1 MRGAI
6 QDPPN
11 YVYESPVNFK
21 IPDSGVQIAITTAT
35 IGDYNPLPTYG
46 YNYFID
52 AARKSPTSN
61 YIVYQLLMNNDLSWS
76 SIQLSFLVSGRPDI
90 AIGNIEFPIDTW
102 GSATANIYTVNVP
115 IAKALPKYNY
125 KAAVFISGFSTTDS

>member
-1 MRGAI
+1 MCCCVLPDWQQLWHLLRRRSPPIRYVSTHSGKNAIMRGAMK
-6 QDPPN
+6 DPPN

-21 IPDSGVQIAITTAT
+21 IPDSGVEIAITTAT

-52 AARKSPTSN
+52 ASRKSPTSN

-76 SIQLSFLVSGRPDI
+76 SIQLSYLVSARSDM
-90 AIGNIEFPIDTW
+90 AIGN
-102 GSATANIYTVNVP
+102 
-115 IAKALPKYNY
+115 L
-125 KAAVFISGFSTTDS
+125 